1 MTGATGRTPE
11 PLPVDGSAPPA
22 IRAVENEPAVAADLF
37 GAGLA
42 RARAYVRLLA
52 GPGTVRGLIGP
63 READRL
69 WTRHLI
75 NSVLV
80 AELVPPSALVI
91 DVGSGAGLPGIPL
104 AIARPDC
111 RVILVEPLER
121 RVRFLIEALDQLEL
135 TNARVVRGR
144 AEQVIAEVAPADVVT
159 SRALAPLAK
168 VAEWSAPLLR
178 PSGLMLAIKGSS
190 AGEEIDRDLAAL
202 TRAGLIEVSRHDL
215 GGDQVGAAPAV
226 VVRAVRGAHAEP
238 GSARSRRPRVSR

>member
-11 PLPVDGSAPPA
+11 PRPGDGSAPPA

-37 GAGLA
+37 GAGLT
-42 RARAYVRLLA
+42 RARAYVQLLA

-144 AEQVIAEVAPADVVT
+144 AEQVIAEVEPADVVT

-178 PSGLMLAIKGSS
+178 PGGLMLAIKGSS
-190 AGEEIDRDLAAL
+190 AGEEIDRDIAAL

-226 VVRAVRGAHAEP
+226 VVRAVRGAHAGP
-238 GSARSRRPRVSR
+238 GSARSRRPRVSQ